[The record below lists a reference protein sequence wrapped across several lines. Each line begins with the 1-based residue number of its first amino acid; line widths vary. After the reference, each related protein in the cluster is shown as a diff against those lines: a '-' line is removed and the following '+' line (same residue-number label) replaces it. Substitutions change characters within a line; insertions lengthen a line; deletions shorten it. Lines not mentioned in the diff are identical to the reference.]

1 MDRERTRRSVVER
14 RWKLLPPLREADGR
28 GGCRALRDGRA
39 LRQGGPP
46 PPRCS
51 SRSAHGLTLAG
62 PHARAV
68 SRSRGVTPLSRFA
81 FVLSTR
87 ASRLRPPDCRARRP
101 PHGSEGRGRRALTCS
116 VRCCL
121 CHGRCLL
128 NTC

>member
-28 GGCRALRDGRA
+28 GGCRAPRDGRA

-51 SRSAHGLTLAG
+51 SRNARGLTLTRPHAHGL
-62 PHARAV
+62 
-68 SRSRGVTPLSRFA
+68 TPLSRFA

-87 ASRLRPPDCRARRP
+87 ASCPSPDCRARRP
-101 PHGSEGRGRRALTCS
+101 PHDSEGRGRRALTCS